1 MMRKLDKSR
10 QRNLAVGILAV
21 ALAVTLSITVVPV
34 WKANSS
40 RQAALDDAYE
50 RLQRYEQIA
59 ARDAELLPK
68 YEQLLARQKASGNH
82 LRSDTTALAGAELQ
96 RRVTSISSSNGARV
110 MSTQILPTAE
120 EEGFLRIAIKVRL
133 TGSLPAIL
141 QSLYELETD
150 DIYMFVDNVNL
161 NDPRS
166 GRSRPRGPVTPM
178 NADFELIA
186 FMPEES

>member
-1 MMRKLDKSR
+1 MMQRLDESQ
-10 QRNLAVGILAV
+10 QRNLAVGILVVAV
-21 ALAVTLSITVVPV
+21 ALVLAITALPV
-34 WKANSS
+34 WKANAF
-40 RQAALDDAYE
+40 RQSALDDAHE
-50 RLQRYEQIA
+50 RLQRYEKIA
-59 ARDAELLPK
+59 ERDAELLPK

-96 RRVTSISSSNGARV
+96 RRVTSISSTNGARV

-150 DIYMFVDNVNL
+150 EVYMFVDNVSL

-166 GRSRPRGPVTPM
+166 GRSRVQGQVNPM
-178 NADFELIA
+178 NADFDLIA